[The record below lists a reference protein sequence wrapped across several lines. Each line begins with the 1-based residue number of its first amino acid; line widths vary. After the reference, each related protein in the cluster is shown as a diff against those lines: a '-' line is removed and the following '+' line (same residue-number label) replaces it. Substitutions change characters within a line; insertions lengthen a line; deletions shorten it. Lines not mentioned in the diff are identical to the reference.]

1 VDVMPEKY
9 FKIINFKMISKF
21 EEAKNKQL
29 NELRKL
35 IQDNINEQFSKEVA
49 SLKNNQQK
57 S

>member
-1 VDVMPEKY
+1 MPEKY